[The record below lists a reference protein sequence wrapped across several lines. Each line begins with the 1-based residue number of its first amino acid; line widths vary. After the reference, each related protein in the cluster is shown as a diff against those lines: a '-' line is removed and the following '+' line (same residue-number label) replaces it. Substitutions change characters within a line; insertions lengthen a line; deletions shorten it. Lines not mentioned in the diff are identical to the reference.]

1 MTFRTPEEAVALA
14 NNTVFGLA
22 SSVWTENINL
32 ALDIAPKIKAGV
44 VWVNC
49 TNMFD
54 AATGFGGYR
63 ESGYGRE
70 GGREGMYEYLKPTWQ
85 CEAAP
90 VAAKAAKSP
99 AKKPV
104 AASNGV
110 RQPAV
115 DRTAKLFIGG
125 KQARPDSGYSL
136 HITCAEGTV
145 LGDVGEGNR
154 KDIRNAVEAARGAAG
169 SWAHASGHSRAQM
182 LYYIAENLSA
192 RADEFAARLKALTG
206 TDGVAE
212 VDATIARLFTYAAW
226 ADKWDGQVHQAP
238 IRGVTLAMNEPIGV
252 IGIAAPTE
260 APLLGFVSLVAPAI
274 ACGNTVVA
282 IPSET
287 MPLAVTDFY
296 QVLETSDV
304 PAGVVNIV
312 TGHRDE
318 LAKTLAE
325 HDDVDAIWYFGSSEG
340 VKQTESASIGNMKQT
355 WCASSSRRWME
366 GVQGEGREFL
376 RKATQVKNIWIPYGE

>member
-1 MTFRTPEEAVALA
+1 
-14 NNTVFGLA
+14 VFGLA

-54 AATGFGGYR
+54 AAAGFGGYR

-85 CEAAP
+85 RDATSIA
-90 VAAKAAKSP
+90 VKAVKGP
-99 AKKPV
+99 AKKAPG
-104 AASNGV
+104 ASSNGI
-110 RQPAV
+110 RQSAV

-136 HITCAEGTV
+136 HITGAKGTV

-169 SWAHASGHSRAQM
+169 SWARASGHSRAQI

-192 RADEFAARLKALTG
+192 RTDEFAARLKALAG
-206 TDGVAE
+206 TDGAAE

-226 ADKWDGQVHQAP
+226 ADKWDGQVHQTP
-238 IRGVTLAMNEPIGV
+238 IRGVTLAMNEAIGV
-252 IGIAAPTE
+252 IGIAAPTD

-287 MPLAVTDFY
+287 LPLAVTDFY
-296 QVLETSDV
+296 QVLETSDL

-325 HDDVDAIWYFGSSEG
+325 HDDVDAMWYFGSADG
-340 VKQTESASIGNMKQT
+340 VKHTESASVGNMKQT
-355 WCASSSRRWME
+355 WCSSSSRRWMDS
-366 GVQGEGREFL
+366 VQGEGREFL
-376 RKATQVKNIWIPYGE
+376 RRATQVKNIWIPYGE